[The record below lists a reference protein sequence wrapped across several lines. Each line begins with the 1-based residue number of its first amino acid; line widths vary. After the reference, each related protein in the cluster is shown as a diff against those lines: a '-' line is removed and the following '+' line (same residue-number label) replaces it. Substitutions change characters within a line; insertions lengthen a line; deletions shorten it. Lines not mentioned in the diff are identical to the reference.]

1 MKKLEK
7 NWQGVVPQ
15 YFPELTKYIE
25 KEFEPKKLKKKHLS
39 LFKDEISIY
48 EQTDFFI
55 KVVFSLA
62 RQIPSDW
69 IRLKNIIPN
78 DYFINFYI
86 RDFVVESYITY
97 LEWCNGIEP
106 PETDIEEGPTSYDG
120 IVLDVYKELGRLY
133 KSSQNMTNAWNNCL
147 KYLENNKYNK
157 LYKNA
162 KACAL
167 KDSEK
172 IVSANSKKP
181 SKLKWEDVLYGGKK
195 TNKHCNL
202 LREYIS
208 KKY

>member
-106 PETDIEEGPTSYDG
+106 PETDIEEGP
-120 IVLDVYKELGRLY
+120 
-133 KSSQNMTNAWNNCL
+133 
-147 KYLENNKYNK
+147 
-157 LYKNA
+157 KNF
-162 KACAL
+162 
-167 KDSEK
+167 
-172 IVSANSKKP
+172 INF
-181 SKLKWEDVLYGGKK
+181 K
-195 TNKHCNL
+195 TE
-202 LREYIS
+202 R
-208 KKY
+208 